1 MKHKIVNYMLW
12 IIILSSFVYVPSR
25 IPSGFS
31 VNALKTAIVYIDP
44 NYIQIP
50 ENETGYQFTANVSI
64 YRAVNLYAYDFI
76 MYYNSTILNGTKI
89 KEGTFLNT
97 IGATFFNIVDF
108 NDNYN
113 NTHGRIWIS
122 CTLLGPQTGVNG
134 SGTLVTITF
143 KTNLSSGLS
152 TLDLAKIT
160 LSDSSANIISHY
172 PIDGTVYL
180 GTPPQI
186 KVPSD
191 YPTIQ
196 QAINAATIGTTILV
210 SNGTYFEQLTVNKTI
225 SLVGENKS
233 TTIINANNTNIA
245 LSITAN
251 NIFIKG
257 FTIQNATS
265 YGLYFNYSSFNEI
278 SGNVIKNNGYGICLN
293 NSIKNTVTNNLIL
306 ENIHDGIKLIGTATI
321 TNNIVKSNGK
331 HGIYLYFACANITEN
346 KIESNKYGITLNYSG
361 GNIIRKNNLLNNTQ
375 NFSVDGEQLSD
386 YIQNIDDSNKINTK
400 KVYYLLNQKDCTINS
415 DNFTNIGYLGIVNS
429 TNIHIANFNITNNG
443 EGILL
448 AFTRNS
454 TLENISL
461 ERNAIGIKCVNSQ
474 NNSITQTMLNKNY
487 KGIELKNCQNNK
499 ITGNT
504 IVNHHYAFYLYRSSE
519 NIIYHNNIINN
530 TEQVYTTN
538 PFSNIW
544 DNGHHG
550 NFWSSYNGTDKDFD
564 GIGDT
569 PYNIDVNQTDHY
581 PLIHPYIPD
590 IAITNLTVNST
601 KIYIGQTV
609 ALTVSIMNK
618 WYETETFNVTIY
630 ANQTLIKTCIVSN
643 LTSYT
648 IVTLN
653 FHWNTSDLTPSN
665 YTVYAQAEIL
675 LGETEINDNL
685 YIDGIIE
692 VRMFNVDFNDDGI
705 INILDLRK
713 AAAFF
718 NHTGDC
724 TYDINFDKIVNL
736 DDLEIIVAEFG

>member
-1 MKHKIVNYMLW
+1 
-12 IIILSSFVYVPSR
+12 
-25 IPSGFS
+25 
-31 VNALKTAIVYIDP
+31 
-44 NYIQIP
+44 
-50 ENETGYQFTANVSI
+50 
-64 YRAVNLYAYDFI
+64 
-76 MYYNSTILNGTKI
+76 
-89 KEGTFLNT
+89 
-97 IGATFFNIVDF
+97 
-108 NDNYN
+108 
-113 NTHGRIWIS
+113 
-122 CTLLGPQTGVNG
+122 
-134 SGTLVTITF
+134 
-143 KTNLSSGLS
+143 
-152 TLDLAKIT
+152 
-160 LSDSSANIISHY
+160 
-172 PIDGTVYL
+172 
-180 GTPPQI
+180 
-186 KVPSD
+186 
-191 YPTIQ
+191 
-196 QAINAATIGTTILV
+196 
-210 SNGTYFEQLTVNKTI
+210 
-225 SLVGENKS
+225 
-233 TTIINANNTNIA
+233 
-245 LSITAN
+245 
-251 NIFIKG
+251 
-257 FTIQNATS
+257 
-265 YGLYFNYSSFNEI
+265 
-278 SGNVIKNNGYGICLN
+278 
-293 NSIKNTVTNNLIL
+293 
-306 ENIHDGIKLIGTATI
+306 
-321 TNNIVKSNGK
+321 
-331 HGIYLYFACANITEN
+331 
-346 KIESNKYGITLNYSG
+346 
-361 GNIIRKNNLLNNTQ
+361 
-375 NFSVDGEQLSD
+375 
-386 YIQNIDDSNKINTK
+386 
-400 KVYYLLNQKDCTINS
+400 VYYLLNQKDCTINS